1 MAAALQDMP
10 GLGWRFEEEKK
21 GAMANGVR
29 VHMRDEGVH
38 ICSCFHVEDITQRG
52 MNNNDLH
59 VGEGVFLV
67 KQWPAGD
74 GK

>member
-1 MAAALQDMP
+1 
-10 GLGWRFEEEKK
+10 
-21 GAMANGVR
+21 MANGVR
-29 VHMRDEGVH
+29 VHMRDEGVR
-38 ICSCFHVEDITQRG
+38 ICSCFHVEDITQKG
-52 MNNNDLH
+52 MNNNNLH